1 MSFSSNIGLWLKWE
15 VQLGVATL
23 PVDGEP
29 TYGPDPRACEKS
41 ADLPTHPL
49 PVQLDD
55 VK

>member
-29 TYGPDPRACEKS
+29 TYGPDPRAPEKS
-41 ADLPTHPL
+41 ADLPA
-49 PVQLDD
+49 QLL
-55 VK
+55 